1 MTTPHGK
8 AKDYAPGEERYT
20 DTPKRSIYRHGYA
33 CGLAGAIPEHN
44 PHGGK
49 TARTIW
55 EAGRARAAGTP
66 GEVSKDSA
74 GDAAAG

>member
-1 MTTPHGK
+1 MATPYGK

-20 DTPKRSIYRHGYA
+20 DVPKRSIYRHGYT
-33 CGLAGAIPEHN
+33 CGLAGAGPEHN

-55 EAGRARAAGTP
+55 EAGRVRATATTAEGIK
-66 GEVSKDSA
+66 ESA